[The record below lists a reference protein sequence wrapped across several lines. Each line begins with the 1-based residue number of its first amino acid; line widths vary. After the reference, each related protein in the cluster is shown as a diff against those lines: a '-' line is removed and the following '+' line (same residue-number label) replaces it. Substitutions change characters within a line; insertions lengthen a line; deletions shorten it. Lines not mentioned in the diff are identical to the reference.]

1 MDDVLDG
8 DWSVKI
14 NGLTQRS
21 KLAYQ
26 TIPQNF
32 RFEPG
37 VTYKVSFDYQAGSDD
52 TYGVVVGAGEYTG
65 ATNLE
70 TLKKSLGTTAHYE
83 REIVGDI
90 TGQTWF
96 GIYST
101 STAPDLQGVK
111 FKFCTGQLW
120 WIQRT
125 GS

>member
-70 TLKKSLGTTAHYE
+70 TLKNHWEQLLIMREKSLV
-83 REIVGDI
+83 I
-90 TGQTWF
+90 
-96 GIYST
+96 
-101 STAPDLQGVK
+101 LQVRHGLV
-111 FKFCTGQLW
+111 FTQQAQHQIC
-120 WIQRT
+120 RA
-125 GS
+125 